1 MELARDCREPATL
14 LSMRGVLV
22 MLPDWQPGKGWILE
36 VDGILAGGL
45 DFLPFFILPPRLRQ
59 RPRPALWGADWSC
72 CPGLGSCAGDLIR
85 ELSELRESEAWGC
98 GDVLLQ
104 EAGR

>member
-1 MELARDCREPATL
+1 
-14 LSMRGVLV
+14 MRGVLV
-22 MLPDWQPGKGWILE
+22 TLPDWRAWEGVDFGGGRDPGWRARLPA
-36 VDGILAGGL
+36 L
-45 DFLPFFILPPRLRQ
+45 FLLPPRLRQ

-98 GDVLLQ
+98 GDALLQ
-104 EAGR
+104 EPGDEEVRLW